1 MLEKCIFFP
10 PVNYAY
16 KICVTVTNTI
26 ENELQTQNCEKIRR
40 RENNIFEAALL
51 FKR

>member
-26 ENELQTQNCEKIRR
+26 ENELQTQNCEKDKK
-40 RENNIFEAALL
+40 EGKQYF
-51 FKR
+51 

>member
-26 ENELQTQNCEKIRR
+26 ENELQTQNCEKDKGKQYFDCSI
-40 RENNIFEAALL
+40 LL